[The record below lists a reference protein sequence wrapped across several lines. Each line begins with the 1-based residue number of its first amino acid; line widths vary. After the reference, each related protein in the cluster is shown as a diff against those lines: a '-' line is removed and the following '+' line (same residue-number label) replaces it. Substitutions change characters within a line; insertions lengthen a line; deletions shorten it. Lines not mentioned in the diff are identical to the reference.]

1 MATHTA
7 DIKINASTQ
16 KVFAALTKPE
26 LIKLWQYDRV
36 LTTKWTTGS
45 EIKFTTAADGKL
57 FEQWGTVLEVRP
69 NELIKY
75 NLFTPLPGLE
85 DMIENYSVTSYVLTS
100 DHGQTKVEIIQEDN
114 RSGGFTPVSLKPIL
128 VKLKKVVETN

>member
-36 LTTKWTTGS
+36 LTTQWTTGS

-69 NELIKY
+69 NELIK
-75 NLFTPLPGLE
+75 
-85 DMIENYSVTSYVLTS
+85 DS
-100 DHGQTKVEIIQEDN
+100 Q
-114 RSGGFTPVSLKPIL
+114 
-128 VKLKKVVETN
+128 